1 MKFLLNH
8 QEQGW
13 LMLDVEG
20 NRSLGLF
27 DSEDKA
33 LERAWLMASETGV
46 DALVYSRN
54 SPDDDSIIVVSGL
67 RRCSE
72 CGSMRPAEDYELNGN
87 GHGNGNGNVNG
98 NGNGNGNGQLKS
110 TACKDCADG
119 GASLPP
125 LVILDDADHLSFTEN
140 S

>member
-1 MKFLLNH
+1 MKFLLNR

-72 CGSMRPAEDYELNGN
+72 CGSMRPAEDFQLNGNGN
-87 GHGNGNGNVNG
+87 GHGNGNGNG
-98 NGNGNGNGQLKS
+98 RLKS
-110 TACKDCADG
+110 SACRDCADG
-119 GASLPP
+119 GASIPP